1 MKKYLVILFLLTLT
15 FSVNA
20 QVKLIS
26 LNELQQRFTKG
37 KDTTYVVNFWA
48 TWCGPC
54 VKELPHFEN
63 LKTEYF
69 KKPVKVILLSMDFK
83 SKLNSA
89 VIPFVKKHKLK
100 SEVYVINEPNQQ
112 TFISNVDK
120 KWSGALPSTLIVK
133 NNMRSF
139 FEKEF
144 TNIEL
149 EDLVKNIVHGD
160 YKP

>member
-1 MKKYLVILFLLTLT
+1 MKYLLILFLLTLT
-15 FSVNA
+15 FAVNA
-20 QVKLIS
+20 QVKLVS
-26 LNELQQRFTKG
+26 LKELDKRFSKG
-37 KDTTYVVNFWA
+37 KDTTYVLNFWA

-54 VKELPHFEN
+54 VEELPYFEN

-69 KKPVKVILLSMDFK
+69 KKPIKVILVSMDFK
-83 SKLNSA
+83 SKVKSN

-112 TFISNVDK
+112 AFIDNVDK
-120 KWSGALPSTLIVK
+120 KWSGALPATLIVI
-133 NNMRSF
+133 NNRRTF

-144 TNIEL
+144 TGTEL
-149 EDLVKNIVHGD
+149 EDLVKNMVHGD

>member
-1 MKKYLVILFLLTLT
+1 MKYLLILFLLTLT
-15 FSVNA
+15 FAVNA
-20 QVKLIS
+20 QVKLVS
-26 LNELQQRFTKG
+26 LNELDKRFAKG
-37 KDTTYVVNFWA
+37 KDTTYVLNFWA

-54 VKELPHFEN
+54 VEELPHFEN

-69 KKPVKVILLSMDFK
+69 KKPIKVILVSMDFK
-83 SKLNSA
+83 SKLKSN

-112 TFISNVDK
+112 AFIDNVDK
-120 KWSGALPSTLIVK
+120 KWSGALPATLIVI
-133 NNMRSF
+133 NNRRTF

-144 TNIEL
+144 TGTEL
-149 EDLVKNIVHGD
+149 EDLVKNIGHGD

>member
-1 MKKYLVILFLLTLT
+1 MKKCLLILFLLTLT

-26 LNELQQRFTKG
+26 LKELEQRFAKG
-37 KDTTYVVNFWA
+37 KDTTYVLNFWA

-54 VKELPHFEN
+54 VEELPLFEN

-69 KKPVKVILLSMDFK
+69 KKPIKVILVSMDFK
-83 SKLNSA
+83 SKLKSN

-112 TFISNVDK
+112 TFIDNVDK
-120 KWSGALPSTLIVK
+120 KWSGALPATLMVI
-133 NNMRSF
+133 NNRRTF

-144 TNIEL
+144 TGTEL
-149 EDLVKNIVHGD
+149 EDLVKSIVHED
-160 YKP
+160 NKH